1 MGSASRQSVSAKIR
15 TDPPAVRTYW
25 TFPLEI
31 QL

>member
-1 MGSASRQSVSAKIR
+1 MGSRQSVSTKIR

-25 TFPLEI
+25 TFPLDI